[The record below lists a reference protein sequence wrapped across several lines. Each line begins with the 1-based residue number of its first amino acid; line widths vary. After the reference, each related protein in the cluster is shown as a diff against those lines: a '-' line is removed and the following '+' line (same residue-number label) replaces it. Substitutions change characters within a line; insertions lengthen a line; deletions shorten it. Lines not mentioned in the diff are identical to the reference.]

1 MGKYKRIADQ
11 DIREMKKTLDGLPD
25 KNLGKTREEAID
37 LLNANILK
45 ALDKG
50 YTIRELAEI
59 MARGNVSIP
68 APLIRARVLPPRE
81 KPQKATAP
89 KAVKEEKAK
98 PVISREESVAPS
110 KKQPQTP
117 AYYTP
122 DKEVL

>member
-11 DIREMKKTLDGLPD
+11 DIREMKKTLDALPD
-25 KNLGKTREEAID
+25 KNLGKTREEAAD

-45 ALDKG
+45 ALEKG

-59 MARGNVSIP
+59 MAKGNVTIP
-68 APLIRARVLPPRE
+68 APLIRARVLPPRD
-81 KPQKATAP
+81 KPQKAP
-89 KAVKEEKAK
+89 VSKAAKEEKPK
-98 PVISREESVAPS
+98 PTMARSETSAPS
-110 KKQPQTP
+110 KKQPDTP

>member
-11 DIREMKKTLDGLPD
+11 DIREMKKTLDTLPD
-25 KNLGKTREEAID
+25 KNLGKTREEAVD
-37 LLNANILK
+37 MLNAHILK

-50 YTIRELAEI
+50 YSIRELVEI

-68 APLIRARVLPPRE
+68 APLIRARVLPPRDRL
-81 KPQKATAP
+81 QKATVS
-89 KAVKEEKAK
+89 KAAKEEKPK
-98 PVISREESVAPS
+98 PRMARPETSAPS
-110 KKQPQTP
+110 KKQPDTP